1 MLHSTGWPQAFCRVV
16 PVERA
21 RHVMERDEPAVVPNE
36 PTEPT
41 GARRPSPSYG
51 WIAVALITIVVVSVL
66 ALLFLG
72 GQVESRFGP
81 VGNSV

>member
-1 MLHSTGWPQAFCRVV
+1 MLVLDRLVADCAVV
-16 PVERA
+16 PAERV
-21 RHVMERDEPAVVPNE
+21 RDVMERNELGVAPAEPSR
-36 PTEPT
+36 
-41 GARRPSPSYG
+41 ARRPGPSYG

-72 GQVESRFGP
+72 GQVEARFGP